1 MDAPELKPCP
11 FCGERVEMN
20 DYTDKP
26 ACAWV
31 MIHRCKVLGP
41 IKIEY
46 GSGEKLAEVWNTR
59 AEDHLMIE
67 KDAEIE
73 RLRVALETLV
83 SMEGGIYSD
92 VSSAHNGR
100 IGAAEWMR
108 EEDRDFRADLR
119 NAFGAARA
127 ALGGDNG

>member
-67 KDAEIE
+67 KDAEIK
-73 RLRVALETLV
+73 RLRAALGLYAKAG
-83 SMEGGIYSD
+83 SWLL
-92 VSSAHNGR
+92 NGPCDPDGPNF
-100 IGAAEWMR
+100 IGLEHAEIS
-108 EEDRDFRADLR
+108 
-119 NAFGAARA
+119 
-127 ALGGDNG
+127 LGGDNG